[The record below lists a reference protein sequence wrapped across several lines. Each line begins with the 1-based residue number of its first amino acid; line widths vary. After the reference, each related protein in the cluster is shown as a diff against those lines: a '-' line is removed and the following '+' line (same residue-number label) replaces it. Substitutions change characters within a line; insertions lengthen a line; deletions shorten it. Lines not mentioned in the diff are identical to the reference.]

1 MDILIIGGGA
11 MGKTFAQSFLNAK
24 VLDRQQIHILEKDRL
39 KVELLNRF
47 QLGMTYYRPE
57 EITKKMN
64 LIILAVKPQD
74 TSALF
79 TQIKAFLKPEHI
91 VLSIMAGIS
100 IDNLKQNLG
109 IAKIVRAMPN
119 LPAQI
124 GVGMTVFSA
133 ASDVNEYELNF
144 VKKLLDTTGQ
154 SFQVEREEML
164 NAATAISGSGPA
176 YVFYF
181 MDAMVKSAMEM
192 GFTSNEAAAMIEQTF
207 LGSTYLYKRGN
218 LSCYQWI
225 EKVASRGGTTE
236 AALKEF
242 DNQNILEGIKKGTR
256 AALLRAEEL
265 NSTNN

>member
-1 MDILIIGGGA
+1 MDILIIGGGT
-11 MGKTFAQSFLNAK
+11 MGKTFAQSFLNGK
-24 VLDRQQIHILEKDRL
+24 VLDREQIHILEKDRL

-47 QLGMTYYRPE
+47 QLGMTYYKPE

-64 LIILAVKPQD
+64 LIMLAVKPQD
-74 TSALF
+74 TNTLF
-79 TQIKAFLKPEHI
+79 DQIKTFLKPDHI

-109 IAKIVRAMPN
+109 VGKIVRAMPN

-133 ASDVNEYELNF
+133 AQDVNEYELNF
-144 VKKLLDTTGQ
+144 VKKLLDTTGEA
-154 SFQVEREEML
+154 FQVEKEEML

-192 GFTSNEAAAMIEQTF
+192 GFTSDEAATMIEQTF
-207 LGSTYLYKRGN
+207 LGSTYLYKRSN

-242 DNQNILEGIKKGTR
+242 DNQNVLDGIKKGVQ
-256 AALLRAEEL
+256 AALKRAEEL
-265 NSTNN
+265 NTSSN